1 MGSVVRSIPWSLIYS
16 NLPLRL
22 TCAQPIRTRVR
33 ERLRLAAEIPLQ
45 IGRRGGDSEPTLTH
59 LATLEGTEQWEKQA
73 SAVNCAWADRRCV
86 PSVEWRSSARHLA
99 VACPTT

>member
-22 TCAQPIRTRVR
+22 TCAQPIRTCVR

-45 IGRRGGDSEPTLTH
+45 IGRRGPDSEQTLTH
-59 LATLEGTEQWEKQA
+59 LATLEGTEQREKQA
-73 SAVNCAWADRRCV
+73 SAAELRLGRSPLCSFRRV
-86 PSVEWRSSARHLA
+86 ALVRTAPSG
-99 VACPTT
+99 